1 MEMIFI
7 TTMLES
13 VLLVVILAIIFTAAQ
28 FYRKRDKGQAG
39 RTPGLSEVEA
49 RAVILTVE
57 ETGVYMNHHP
67 LIKLQMQV
75 LPDRGRNFV
84 VEIREV
90 VSYMDLAEFRTGT
103 TVRVKYNPENVRA
116 ATLLK

>member
-1 MEMIFI
+1 MELIFI

-13 VLLVVILAIIFTAAQ
+13 VIAILVLAIIFTASQ
-28 FYRKRDKGQAG
+28 FYRRKRSVTARGVSG
-39 RTPGLSEVEA
+39 VEA
-49 RAVILTVE
+49 QAVILTVE

-67 LIKLQMQV
+67 LVRMQMQV

-90 VSYMDLAEFRTGT
+90 LSYLDLAEYRTGT
-103 TVRVKYNPENVRA
+103 TVRVKYNPSNFQDT
-116 ATLLK
+116 TLIK